1 MTDDGTDIE
10 RALAETLQRQAPTAR
25 HDLYDR
31 AMADVAATPQRSR
44 WAGWYPGAN
53 AAWYRWLAIAWIAA
67 VGIVVGMTIGSSPM
81 LTGADASH
89 TPLSS
94 VSPPTSSD
102 PEGWT
107 EPLFYTFAFVSDC
120 GERNGLGTFEVAVED
135 GVATEFRPLDEV
147 AERSNS
153 TVDQMPTLGSLMRRV
168 EEARQYEHSFPGR
181 PGPSGPVPG
190 PSAQPAIVTLE
201 TDPVDGHPTLI
212 HIDWIPAAIDDE
224 ECYRILSYETDPT
237 SEPTPMPSS
246 SAPVSTPS
254 LDPASP
260 TPSAGQTFWIEPS
273 SYVYAFDSQ
282 CGLRLLHGRWEV
294 TVENGQATDFRS
306 LDDPAWQPFP
316 GTEMPT
322 LADLLNLVERARA
335 DEVAIVRAF
344 EVDPEDGHPTHID
357 IDWLPNAIDDEECYV
372 IEAYTQG
379 G

>member
-1 MTDDGTDIE
+1 MTDDSTDFE

-44 WAGWYPGAN
+44 WAGWYPSAN
-53 AAWYRWLAIAWIAA
+53 AAQYRWLAIAGVAA
-67 VGIVVGMTIGSSPM
+67 VAIVVGMTIGSSPL
-81 LTGADASH
+81 LTGADATQ

-94 VSPPTSSD
+94 VTPSSSSD
-102 PEGWT
+102 PERWT
-107 EPLFYTFAFVSDC
+107 EPPSYTFAFVSDC

-135 GVATEFRPLDEV
+135 GVATEFRPLDEL
-147 AERSNS
+147 AERSHS
-153 TVDQMPTLGSLMRRV
+153 TLDQMPTLGSLVRRV

-224 ECYRILSYETDPT
+224 ECYRILSYETYPT
-237 SEPTPMPSS
+237 PEPTPMPPSN
-246 SAPVSTPS
+246 APMSTPTS
-254 LDPASP
+254 EPASP
-260 TPSAGQTFWIEPS
+260 TPSAGQISWNEPS
-273 SYVYAFDSQ
+273 SYVFAFDSQ

-294 TVENGQATDFRS
+294 TVEDGQVADYRS
-306 LDDPAWQPFP
+306 LANPAWQPFP

-322 LADLLNLVERARA
+322 LADLLSLVEDARA
-335 DEVAIVRAF
+335 DADAIVRAF
-344 EVDPEDGHPTHID
+344 EVDPEDGHPTRID

-372 IEAYTQG
+372 IEAYTPG
-379 G
+379 A